1 MEQRPLATAS
11 HDVRSTTSDDALGPS
26 SHIHKGTVIADKYKL
41 SEVLGEGGVGIVY
54 HATHVALGQAV
65 AVKMLRPEAM
75 AIPTMVERFT
85 REARVAAMLQSEHVV
100 KVFDV
105 GITAEG
111 VPFMVMERLEGRDL
125 ARVLEA
131 DGPIPVAQA
140 VRYVLQAC
148 DALSEAHSLGI
159 VHRDIKPENIFLVER
174 AGHLSRI
181 KVLDFGISKVGP
193 GSIDGFQQASRPASD
208 DPTRT
213 VMVMGSPRYMSP
225 EQLRSTSSVDLRAD
239 IWSLGVVLF
248 ELLTGRSPFEG
259 RQNFADMSAAILREP
274 ALSLRALAPHLPA
287 ELARLVERCLDKNRA
302 GRYGSAAELAHA
314 IAPFADTSG
323 AVDKARGPLPEPRHR
338 ARIVDDLTRLLTLRT
353 GPFAKIHVQRALS
366 AMGASAR
373 AMDAADGEDLALRL
387 ATKVAAPS
395 ERRRFLDEALA
406 CIYEKS
412 G

>member
-1 MEQRPLATAS
+1 
-11 HDVRSTTSDDALGPS
+11 
-26 SHIHKGTVIADKYKL
+26 
-41 SEVLGEGGVGIVY
+41 
-54 HATHVALGQAV
+54 
-65 AVKMLRPEAM
+65 
-75 AIPTMVERFT
+75 
-85 REARVAAMLQSEHVV
+85 
-100 KVFDV
+100 
-105 GITAEG
+105 
-111 VPFMVMERLEGRDL
+111 
-125 ARVLEA
+125 
-131 DGPIPVAQA
+131 
-140 VRYVLQAC
+140 
-148 DALSEAHSLGI
+148 
-159 VHRDIKPENIFLVER
+159 
-174 AGHLSRI
+174 
-181 KVLDFGISKVGP
+181 
-193 GSIDGFQQASRPASD
+193 
-208 DPTRT
+208 
-213 VMVMGSPRYMSP
+213 MGSPRYMSP